1 MINRTQEPQVSIP
14 QKINIQ
20 PARQYATKSGIPI
33 YIIEAGT
40 QDVVKIELVFAA
52 GNIAAD
58 MPLLAL
64 ATNDLLDEG
73 TTQHD
78 SAALAEALDFFG
90 AYLQTENGPDW
101 SSVSLFSLNKFTNQT
116 LPYLL
121 ELITSPLFP
130 EKEIV
135 TYRQQ
140 GKQQLAVN
148 LNKVDFIARRNFFN
162 TLFGGKHPY
171 GKLTEEQ
178 HYDQITSGILS
189 NYHQEKYLKG
199 LKAIFLSGRPGTETI
214 DNIISAIDQTG
225 FKSGSLPEINIPLPA
240 PERKFIEKKDAMQ
253 SAIRIG
259 RRLFNRS
266 HPDYFNFS
274 VMSTILGGYFG
285 SRLMTNIRED
295 KGYTYGIGAGIVSH
309 AQSGYFYISTE
320 VGAEVREDAVKEIY
334 KEIDLLRNEEVSTDE
349 LNLVKNYLT
358 GAFQRSIDGAFQ
370 LADRHK
376 MVLLNNLNNN
386 YLNEYLEKL
395 NAINPAT
402 IKLCAEKY
410 LQSVDLS
417 EIVVGQ

>member
-1 MINRTQEPQVSIP
+1 MINRIQEPPVSIP
-14 QKINIQ
+14 QQIRIQ
-20 PARQYATKSGIPI
+20 PAQQLTTKSGIPI
-33 YIIEAGT
+33 YIVEAGT
-40 QDVVKIELVFAA
+40 QEVVKIELVFAA

-58 MPLLAL
+58 MPLVAL

-73 TTQHD
+73 TAQHD

-116 LPYLL
+116 LPYLI

-130 EKEIV
+130 EKEIA

-140 GKQQLAVN
+140 GKQHLAVN

-171 GKLTEEQ
+171 GRLTEEQ
-178 HYDQITSGILS
+178 HYDQIHSGLLS
-189 NYHQEKYLKG
+189 TYHKEKYLNG
-199 LKAIFLSGRPGTETI
+199 LKAIFLSGRPGSASIDTI
-214 DNIISAIDQTG
+214 ITAIDQAG
-225 FKSGSLPEINIPLPA
+225 FKSCELPDIHIPLPGA
-240 PERKFIEKKDAMQ
+240 ERKFIAKKDAMQ

-295 KGYTYGIGAGIVSH
+295 KGYTYGVGSGIVSH

-334 KEIDLLRNEEVSTDE
+334 KEIERLRNEEVSTDE

-376 MVLLNNLNNN
+376 MVFLNNLNNN
-386 YLNEYLEKL
+386 YLNDYLANL
-395 NAINPAT
+395 NAISPVAV
-402 IKLCAEKY
+402 KHCAEKY
-410 LQSVDLS
+410 LQAADLS
-417 EIVVGQ
+417 EIIVGQ